1 MSSPQFS
8 LDSFKPSKLFDLT
21 GRVALVTG
29 AGTGIGLAQAQG
41 LAAAGAKVYIA
52 SRRGDMLA
60 DVVKKYGFHDYLEMD
75 VTDKSSI
82 ESAVQSFSKKED
94 RLDILVSNAGGAGP
108 THFGADT
115 SAPDGTTDPAKKH
128 EPMSADDYKKN
139 MDKNNSFESWTDI
152 FAVNSF
158 ALFFVATA
166 FLPLLA
172 KGTEYGQKQ
181 QQPFTSTVISTS
193 SISSIVNQSQMH
205 FAYNSSKAA
214 VVKLTETMAYEFAY
228 SVKEKIRV
236 NSVAPGV
243 VPSQMTADNRDPE
256 TSKSSLKEKLP
267 VMSIPV
273 GRPAREEEMASA
285 IIYLAAGEYLH
296 GTILS
301 VDGGFSLSQ
310 P

>member
-21 GRVALVTG
+21 GRIALVTG

-75 VTDKSSI
+75 VTDKPSI

-115 SAPDGTTDPAKKH
+115 SAPDGATDPAKKH

-205 FAYNSSKAA
+205 FVSAA
-214 VVKLTETMAYEFAY
+214 
-228 SVKEKIRV
+228 R
-236 NSVAPGV
+236 
-243 VPSQMTADNRDPE
+243 
-256 TSKSSLKEKLP
+256 
-267 VMSIPV
+267 
-273 GRPAREEEMASA
+273 
-285 IIYLAAGEYLH
+285 
-296 GTILS
+296 
-301 VDGGFSLSQ
+301 
-310 P
+310 